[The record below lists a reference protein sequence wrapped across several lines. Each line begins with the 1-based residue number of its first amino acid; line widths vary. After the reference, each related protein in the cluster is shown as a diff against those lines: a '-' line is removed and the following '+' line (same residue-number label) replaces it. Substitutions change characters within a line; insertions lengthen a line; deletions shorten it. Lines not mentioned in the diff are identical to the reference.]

1 MTADPLDQTPSWLT
15 LFGAALLIGPTV
27 LLGAYAVV
35 LDSGPDRGPR
45 VPEFRSM
52 SGDSAS
58 TASGFIAYVTRPRGG
73 SNAPGPG
80 CVWVVHASGSVA
92 PRRLGCSGRR
102 GVPDTIGGL
111 SWTASGDLEVRPARP
126 SVTPTVLRVYSG
138 RALPGAIA
146 ESDRVQG
153 RRSDGAIVRTTQSA
167 EVPDRTARV
176 VLTEPDGSTRILIS
190 VEGPGD
196 YSFGEPQWSPDGQ
209 WILLSDI
216 HGRLLIADN
225 RGRQIRELLPPRRSR
240 SMIATPFLTWFQGS
254 PL

>member
-1 MTADPLDQTPSWLT
+1 
-15 LFGAALLIGPTV
+15 
-27 LLGAYAVV
+27 
-35 LDSGPDRGPR
+35 
-45 VPEFRSM
+45 M

-111 SWTASGDLEVRPARP
+111 SWTASGDLEVSPGRVSA
-126 SVTPTVLRVYSG
+126 TPTVLDVYSG
-138 RALPGAIA
+138 RAVAGAIA

-153 RRSDGAIVRTTQSA
+153 RRGDGAIVRARQWA
-167 EVPDRTARV
+167 EAERTAQL
-176 VLTEPDGSTRILIS
+176 VLTEPDGSTS
-190 VEGPGD
+190 VLASVTGPEG
-196 YSFGEPQWSPDGQ
+196 YSFGEPQLSPDGQ
-209 WILLSDI
+209 WVLLSDI
-216 HGRLLIADN
+216 HGRLLIADD

-240 SMIATPFLTWFQGS
+240 SMIATPFLTWFQGRPS
-254 PL
+254 